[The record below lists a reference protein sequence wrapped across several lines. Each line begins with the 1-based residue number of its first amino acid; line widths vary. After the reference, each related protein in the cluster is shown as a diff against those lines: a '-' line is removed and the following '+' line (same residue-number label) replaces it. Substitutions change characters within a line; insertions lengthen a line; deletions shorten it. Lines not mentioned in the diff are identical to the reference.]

1 MFLRSQP
8 WLLQSVLGLCK
19 CSSLNIWWRT
29 SVRSFFD
36 SLFFF
41 FSDLC
46 CDNAISREES
56 FCSPSF
62 FCSHYEWLVFVL
74 SCFCFLPSFVL
85 LFFATKFFSYSFMH
99 QSTYSST
106 RTKRFY
112 FVSARKKPLPLAP
125 LFFYRTFSSVSL
137 GSSLFSMQLCK
148 NHYQCCRLFCPLR
161 CTVMHTQ
168 YWLCAQINVAQ
179 F

>member
-1 MFLRSQP
+1 M
-8 WLLQSVLGLCK
+8 
-19 CSSLNIWWRT
+19 
-29 SVRSFFD
+29 RSFFD

-46 CDNAISREES
+46 YDNAIREES

-137 GSSLFSMQLCK
+137 RAPLSLACNFAKIIINAADCFVRCVAPWCIHSTDYVHKLTWLNFSLG
-148 NHYQCCRLFCPLR
+148 LG
-161 CTVMHTQ
+161 
-168 YWLCAQINVAQ
+168 
-179 F
+179 